1 MGFYEP
7 IVYGRKDYDDAI
19 KYIQANFEKFW
30 SEFMKFCHP
39 NLKKDEKALKEML
52 YEYCMNQAERA
63 IGEFDDE
70 LGLTNEIESTYLQQ
84 IMLDIFHI
92 GYLVLYSLSGNIKAL
107 DKEIHRR
114 KEANKNKNILKPGDE
129 AYGLY
134 LRIADRSIK
143 YTISVYKAAEV
154 VGNEEGIDDI
164 EALRSKVY
172 FFLKHHPEIPR
183 NRSHRRNNKTSNI

>member
-107 DKEIHRR
+107 DKEIYRR
-114 KEANKNKNILKPGDE
+114 KEANKNKNILKPDDE
-129 AYGLY
+129 AYKRY
-134 LRIADRSIK
+134 IRIVDRSNK
-143 YTISVYKAAEV
+143 DNISLYKAAEE
-154 VGNEEGIDDI
+154 VGNEDGIDDVA
-164 EALRSKVY
+164 ALRSKLY
-172 FFLKHHPEIPR
+172 PFLDNHPEIPC
-183 NRSHRRNNKTSNI
+183 NRSHQRNNKTSNI